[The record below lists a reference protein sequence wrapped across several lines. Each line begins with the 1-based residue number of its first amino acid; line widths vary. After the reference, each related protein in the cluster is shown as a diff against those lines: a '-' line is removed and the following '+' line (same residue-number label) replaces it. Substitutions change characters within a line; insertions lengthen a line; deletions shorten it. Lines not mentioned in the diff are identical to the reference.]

1 MAYDGATV
9 DPVSGDVL
17 IYNGSTWE
25 FGQPGA
31 ASIAKGDLT
40 TSTAGLTVGNGV
52 EAVLGTGTTINYSLT
67 AGLTAL
73 ASGTQ
78 GVLGGTGTS
87 NTYVGAD
94 GLLHLLPANS
104 SIATGDLTT
113 STSGLSLT
121 GNIGSVVGTGTTID
135 YSLTAG
141 ITALTSGTQGTLG
154 GTGTTNTYVG
164 ADGQLHLLPAMPAPV
179 ATGDLTTTTTGL
191 SLTGNTGAVVGT
203 GATINYSL
211 TSGITAL
218 NAGTQGTLGGT
229 GTSNTY
235 VGADGLLH
243 LLPASP
249 TITSGDI
256 TTTTT
261 GLILTGNTSAVLGA
275 GTTIDYSLT
284 SGISALTTGTQ
295 GMLGGTGTA
304 NTYVGADGQLHLLP
318 SASTVTTGDLTTT
331 TSGMSITGGTASVVG
346 AGTTVNY
353 NLVTGISAL
362 TTGTQG
368 VLGGTG
374 TANTYVGADGQLHLL
389 PSGTASI
396 TTGDLTTTTT
406 GLTITGGT
414 SSVVGTGTTVD
425 YSLTSGIAGLTAG
438 VQGTLGGTGASNTYV
453 GADGQLHLLP
463 SAPTVTGGDLTT
475 TTSGLSITGG
485 TASVLG
491 AGTTVNY
498 NLVTGISALT
508 TGTQGVLGGTGTTNT
523 YVGADGQLH
532 LLPAVPTITSGDLTT
547 TTTGLIIT
555 GGTDSVLGAG
565 TTVDYSLTSG
575 IAGLTAGTQGTLG
588 GTGTANTYVGA
599 DGQLHLLPSMPTVT
613 GGNLTTTTTGLS
625 ITGGT
630 GAVLGAGTT
639 VNYNL
644 VTGIAGLTTGAQG
657 VLGGTGAAN
666 TYVGADGLLH
676 LLPTGG
682 GSVATGDLTTST
694 IGLTIVDGTGAV
706 VGTGTT
712 IDINILDLFS
722 NYSWG
727 TGPQGQLGGGAFEDY
742 YVGGDGYVHL
752 LPKNYL
758 YLRESFSVNNAT
770 LTIGGTTVV
779 TTAPR
784 KADFTEQVFRNGL
797 LLRRTEDYTIAS
809 DGQTYTFTMPFVAQD
824 EIDII
829 YLDRQ

>member
-67 AGLTAL
+67 TGLTAL
-73 ASGTQ
+73 ASGAQ

-164 ADGQLHLLPAMPAPV
+164 ADGQLHLLPAMPAPMT
-179 ATGDLTTTTTGL
+179 TGDLTTTTTGL

-229 GTSNTY
+229 GASNTY

-243 LLPASP
+243 LLPAAP
-249 TITSGDI
+249 TIATGDL

-261 GLILTGNTSAVLGA
+261 GLTLTGNTGAVVGS
-275 GTTIDYSLT
+275 GTTVDYSLT

-295 GMLGGTGTA
+295 GTLGGTGTA

-362 TTGTQG
+362 TIGTQG

-374 TANTYVGADGQLHLL
+374 TA
-389 PSGTASI
+389 
-396 TTGDLTTTTT
+396 
-406 GLTITGGT
+406 
-414 SSVVGTGTTVD
+414 
-425 YSLTSGIAGLTAG
+425 
-438 VQGTLGGTGASNTYV
+438 
-453 GADGQLHLLP
+453 
-463 SAPTVTGGDLTT
+463 
-475 TTSGLSITGG
+475 
-485 TASVLG
+485 
-491 AGTTVNY
+491 
-498 NLVTGISALT
+498 
-508 TGTQGVLGGTGTTNT
+508 NT

-727 TGPQGQLGGGAFEDY
+727 TGPQGQLGGQAFEDY

-752 LPKNYL
+752 LPKNYM

-784 KADFTEQVFRNGL
+784 KVDFTEQVFRNGL
-797 LLRRTEDYTIAS
+797 LLRRTEDYTIGVDA
-809 DGQTYTFTMPFVAQD
+809 QTYTFTMPFVAQD